1 MSSQVW
7 EPLHLIYFEYCP
19 RTRCALISWDL
30 TRNAESQIPHQTHWI
45 RICICM
51 LTFKKHWFSSTN
63 EGNWMTTPSYKVDCA
78 HASSQSYSALCHP
91 MDYCPPGSF
100 VMAFSRQEYW
110 SGLLFPPPRDLP
122 NLRIK
127 PASLVSPALAGR
139 FFTTAQPGKSPPP
152 QKIGLSLLL
161 SLVEEKQSG

>member
-1 MSSQVW
+1 
-7 EPLHLIYFEYCP
+7 
-19 RTRCALISWDL
+19 
-30 TRNAESQIPHQTHWI
+30 
-45 RICICM
+45 
-51 LTFKKHWFSSTN
+51 
-63 EGNWMTTPSYKVDCA
+63 MTTPSYKVDCA

-110 SGLLFPPPRDLP
+110 SGLLFLPPRDLP

-139 FFTTAQPGKSPPP
+139 FFTTAQPGKNPPP
-152 QKIGLSLLL
+152 PKNWIISVTLIGRRETVRLSQLELARPFP
-161 SLVEEKQSG
+161 VA